1 MQPIE
6 RVLTEVDRATEEIVQ
21 LTADLVRIPTINPP
35 GEDYEACAHF
45 LGDFLKRRAFE
56 IEYVAAD
63 GRPEHTPRFPR
74 VNVMPRG
81 AAVLDHL
88 FTSMV
93 TSTSF
98 RRETAG
104 RSIRSAASCATGR
117 SSGAASAT

>member
-6 RVLTEVDRATEEIVQ
+6 RVLAEVDRATEEIVQ
-21 LTADLVRIPTINPP
+21 LTADLVRIPTVNPP

-56 IEYVAAD
+56 IEYIAAD

-74 VNVMPRG
+74 VNVIGTG
-81 AAVLDHL
+81 AAVRDRSC
-88 FTSMV
+88 TSTA
-93 TSTSF
+93 TSTSC

-104 RSIRSAASCATGR
+104 RSIRSAGWCAT
-117 SSGAASAT
+117 A